1 MTEAEEICAN
11 KLLLVGKE
19 AQNSS
24 TRQKAKRAIPPRVQ
38 SQDTTEN
45 HPDDTCLVVFYNQ
58 AISVRVLLF
67 TCN

>member
-24 TRQKAKRAIPPRVQ
+24 ARQKAKRAIPPRAQ

>member
-1 MTEAEEICAN
+1 MTKAEEMCAN

-19 AQNSS
+19 ARNSS
-24 TRQKAKRAIPPRVQ
+24 ARQKAKREITKTTF
-38 SQDTTEN
+38 DTTEK